1 MGRKKKYAAENPAG
15 EEAESA
21 GESKAA
27 KAPKAA
33 KGKEEQASGGSLMAK
48 IQQFREFFEQS
59 KVEIKKVT
67 WPTRKETISTGVAV
81 LILTL
86 VMALYLGVVDLALSR
101 LVEFILS

>member
-1 MGRKKKYAAENPAG
+1 MGRKKKYAAG
-15 EEAESA
+15 EAEGA
-21 GESKAA
+21 QVESGTEVKAA
-27 KAPKAA
+27 KTVKSA
-33 KGKEEQASGGSLMAK
+33 KGKEEQASGGSLTAK

-86 VMALYLGVVDLALSR
+86 VMAVFLGVVDLALSR